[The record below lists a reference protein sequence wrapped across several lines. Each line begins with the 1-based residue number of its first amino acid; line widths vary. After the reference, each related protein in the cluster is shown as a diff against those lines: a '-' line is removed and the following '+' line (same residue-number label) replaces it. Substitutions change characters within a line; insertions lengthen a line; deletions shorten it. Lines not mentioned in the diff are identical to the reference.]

1 MTKPTTCRLRVK
13 GATKCHPHRDRGLAR
28 GGALRVRTTAP
39 PVAGKANRA
48 AVDVLARSLG
58 IPRTGVNVVRGH
70 GSRDKV
76 MEIVGIDEPE
86 LHRRLKIPVAPDTP
100 AATAH

>member
-1 MTKPTTCRLRVK
+1 MTKPATCHLRVRVQPN
-13 GATKCHPHRDRGLAR
+13 ATRTEIVGWR
-28 GGALRVRTTAP
+28 GGALGVRTTAP
-39 PVAGKANRA
+39 PVSGKANRV
-48 AVDVLARSLG
+48 AVEVLAHALG
-58 IPRTGVNVVRGH
+58 IPRTSVSVIRGH

-100 AATAH
+100 AATAR

>member
-1 MTKPTTCRLRVK
+1 M
-13 GATKCHPHRDRGLAR
+13 
-28 GGALRVRTTAP
+28 RTTAP

-48 AVDVLARSLG
+48 VIDTLAHALN
-58 IPRTGVNVVRGH
+58 IPRADVSVARGH

-86 LHRRLKIPVAPDTP
+86 LRRCLERVIGPDTLT
-100 AATAH
+100 ATTR

>member
-1 MTKPTTCRLRVK
+1 MTKPATCHLRVRVQPN
-13 GATKCHPHRDRGLAR
+13 ATRTEVVGWR

-58 IPRTGVNVVRGH
+58 IPRTGVIVVRGH

>member
-1 MTKPTTCRLRVK
+1 MTKPAISRLRVR
-13 GATKCHPHRDRGLAR
+13 AQPHASQSEIAGWH

-48 AVDVLARSLG
+48 VAEMLAHALN
-58 IPRTGVNVVRGH
+58 IPRAYVSVARGH

-86 LHRRLKIPVAPDTP
+86 LRRRLERLMAPDTL
-100 AATAH
+100 AATTR

>member
-1 MTKPTTCRLRVK
+1 
-13 GATKCHPHRDRGLAR
+13 
-28 GGALRVRTTAP
+28 VRTTAA

-48 AVDVLARSLG
+48 AVDLLARSLA

-70 GSRDKV
+70 GSKDKV

-100 AATAH
+100 AATAR

>member
-1 MTKPTTCRLRVK
+1 MTEPATCRLRVRVQPN
-13 GATKCHPHRDRGLAR
+13 ATRTEIVGWS

-39 PVAGKANRA
+39 PVDGKANRA
-48 AVDVLARSLG
+48 AVDVLARSLD
-58 IPRTGVNVVRGH
+58 IPRTGVNVIRGH

-100 AATAH
+100 AATAR

>member
-1 MTKPTTCRLRVK
+1 MTKTVTSRLRVRVQPN
-13 GATKCHPHRDRGLAR
+13 ATRSGIAGWY

-48 AVDVLARSLG
+48 VAEVLAHALD
-58 IPRTGVNVVRGH
+58 IPRTNVSVSRGH

-86 LHRRLKIPVAPDTP
+86 LRHRLERLVAPDPP
-100 AATAH
+100 AATTR

>member
-1 MTKPTTCRLRVK
+1 MTKPLTSRLRVRVQPNASQSEIA
-13 GATKCHPHRDRGLAR
+13 GWH
-28 GGALRVRTTAP
+28 GGALRVRTAAP

-48 AVDVLARSLG
+48 VAETLAHALDVPPTHVSVA
-58 IPRTGVNVVRGH
+58 RGH

-86 LHRRLKIPVAPDTP
+86 LRRRLERLVAPDKP
-100 AATAH
+100 AATTR

>member
-1 MTKPTTCRLRVK
+1 MTKPVTSRLRVRVQPNSTRSEIA
-13 GATKCHPHRDRGLAR
+13 GWY

-39 PVAGKANRA
+39 PVAGRANRA
-48 AVDVLARSLG
+48 VAEVLAHALDV
-58 IPRTGVNVVRGH
+58 PRTDVSVARGH

-86 LHRRLKIPVAPDTP
+86 LRRRLERLVAPDTP
-100 AATAH
+100 AATTR

>member
-1 MTKPTTCRLRVK
+1 MTTPATCHLRVRVQPN
-13 GATKCHPHRDRGLAR
+13 ATRTEIVGWR
-28 GGALRVRTTAP
+28 GGLLRVRTTAP

-48 AVDVLARSLG
+48 VAVALAHALD
-58 IPRTGVNVVRGH
+58 IPRADVSVARGH
-70 GSRDKV
+70 GSRNKV